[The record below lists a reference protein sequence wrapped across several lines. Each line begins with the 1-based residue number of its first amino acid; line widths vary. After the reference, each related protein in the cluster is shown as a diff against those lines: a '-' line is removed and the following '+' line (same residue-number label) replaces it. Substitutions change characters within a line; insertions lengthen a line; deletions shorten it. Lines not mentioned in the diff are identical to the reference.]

1 MQTVHVSAYMIRTVR
16 GNYVRSDNDDGLGY
30 ALFRTKSQAK
40 EWIIERNLADC
51 YVVKIRAA
59 LTPTYTA
66 ATKRVVAVHATRP
79 TTVPKEIHHN
89 FFP

>member
-1 MQTVHVSAYMIRTVR
+1 MQSVHVSAYIVR
-16 GNYVRSDNDDGLGY
+16 NLKGHYVKSDNDEGLGY
-30 ALFRTKSQAK
+30 ALFRTKAQAK
-40 EWIIERNLADC
+40 QWTIERGLADC

-66 ATKRVVAVHATRP
+66 GTKRVVAVHPTRP
-79 TTVPKEIHHN
+79 TTVSQKVHHN

>member
-1 MQTVHVSAYMIRTVR
+1 MQTVHVSAYMIRNLK

-40 EWIIERNLADC
+40 EWIIERDLADC

-79 TTVPKEIHHN
+79 KIISEKVHHN